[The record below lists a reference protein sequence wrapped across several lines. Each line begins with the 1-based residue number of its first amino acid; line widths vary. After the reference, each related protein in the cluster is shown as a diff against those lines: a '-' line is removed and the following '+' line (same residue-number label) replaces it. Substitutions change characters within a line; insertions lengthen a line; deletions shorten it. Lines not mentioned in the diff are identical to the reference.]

1 MLMQLIVYLWLS
13 EGFALSLTFTV
24 LAGVACVGLFFTHIT
39 GTFGLC

>member
-39 GTFGLC
+39 GKFGLC